1 MNAEVCFTPHQLSL
15 YPVEDSIVVV
25 IDVLRATS
33 SICVGFA
40 YGIEKIYPVESVEEC
55 VSLVQ
60 KEGYIGAAERNGEKL
75 PGFVLG
81 NSPFDYMNP
90 ALSGK
95 TVALTTT
102 NGTRAI
108 YAAKKE
114 KAMKIAIG
122 AFTNQQSLL
131 EWLLQQGK
139 NVLFLCAG
147 WKDKFN
153 LEDTLFAGSM
163 VYLLKKYGYHSESDT
178 AYASELLYVQA
189 KDHIHEF
196 LKNSSH
202 ARRLAHLNIQ
212 RDIDFCLQTNLT
224 HVVPVFEKD
233 YLYNVD
239 APHPIGS
246 SLKMY
251 ATLY

>member
-15 YPVEDSIVVV
+15 YPVQDSIVVV
-25 IDVLRATS
+25 IDILRATS

-40 YGIEKIYPVESVEEC
+40 YGIEKIYPVKSIEEC
-55 VSLVQ
+55 VNLVQ
-60 KEGYIGAAERNGEKL
+60 KYGYISAAERNGEKI

-102 NGTRAI
+102 NGTHAI
-108 YAAKKE
+108 YTAKKE
-114 KAMKIAIG
+114 NAKKIVIG
-122 AFTNQQSLL
+122 AFTNQECLL
-131 EWLLQQGK
+131 EWLLEQK
-139 NVLFLCAG
+139 ENVLFLCAG

-163 VYLLKKYGYHSESDT
+163 VSALKKYGYQSESDT

-189 KDHIHEF
+189 KNHIHDF

-202 ARRLAHLNIQ
+202 AKRLAHLDIQ
-212 RDIDFCLQTNLT
+212 RDIDFCLQTNLAQ
-224 HVVPVFEKD
+224 VVPVFEKD
-233 YLYNVD
+233 YLYNVYT
-239 APHPIGS
+239 PQPVGN

-251 ATLY
+251 AELY

>member
-1 MNAEVCFTPHQLSL
+1 MKVEVCFTPHQLSL
-15 YPVEDSIVVV
+15 YSVQDSIVVV
-25 IDVLRATS
+25 IDILRATS
-33 SICVGFA
+33 SICVAFA
-40 YGIEKIYPVESVEEC
+40 YGVEKIYPVESVEQC
-55 VSLVQ
+55 ADLVH
-60 KEGYIGAAERNGEKL
+60 KHEYIGAAERNGEKI
-75 PGFVLG
+75 PGFTLG

-90 ALSGK
+90 ALKGK
-95 TVALTTT
+95 TIALTTT
-102 NGTRAI
+102 NGTHAI

-114 KAMKIAIG
+114 KAKKIVIG

-131 EWLLQQGK
+131 EWLLAQQE

-163 VYLLKKYGYHSESDT
+163 VHLLKKHGYYSDSDT
-178 AYASELLYVQA
+178 AYAAELLYAQA
-189 KDHIHEF
+189 KNHIHEF

-212 RDIDFCLQTNLT
+212 RDIEFCLQSNLT
-224 HVVPVFEKD
+224 SVLPIFENE
-233 YLYNVD
+233 YLYN
-239 APHPIGS
+239 AYTPQPIGN

-251 ATLY
+251 AELY